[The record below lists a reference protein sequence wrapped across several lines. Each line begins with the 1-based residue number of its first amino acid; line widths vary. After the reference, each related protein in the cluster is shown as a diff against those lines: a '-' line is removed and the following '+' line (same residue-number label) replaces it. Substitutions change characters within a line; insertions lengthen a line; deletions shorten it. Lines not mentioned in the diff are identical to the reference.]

1 MTSDVKFAT
10 TLGIFGNQSDRW
22 CNSGYK
28 QDKGVK
34 ELFEAASQVEE
45 LDGVELFGTWH
56 INENN
61 IDEIAQLKEKYDFGI
76 STLIVD
82 LFVNPKY
89 GNGSLAS
96 MEPEVRKD
104 AIEDVKK
111 YMDIAPKL
119 DCDILDIWLGQDGY
133 DYPFQVDYDKAWD
146 LLLDSFAEC
155 ADHNKD
161 VKLSVEYKIREPRN
175 HLYLATVGK
184 TLALLEK
191 LGRDNIGITMDVG
204 HGFFA
209 YENVAES
216 VVLCKKF
223 GDKLF
228 HMHFNDNYGFA
239 DDDLMVGAFHM
250 QDYLVLIYL
259 LKKIGYNRWFS
270 LDQFPYRDDGI
281 GACRESIRML
291 KALIEAV
298 DSVDPKEIEKVITE
312 GDATKSIALIRKMIF
327 KK

>member
-1 MTSDVKFAT
+1 MVGNVKFST

-28 QDKGVK
+28 QDRSVD
-34 ELFEAASQVEE
+34 ELFEAAGKIQE

-61 IDEIAQLKEKYDFGI
+61 VEQIKGLVKKYKFGV

-89 GNGSLAS
+89 GSGSIAS
-96 MEPEVRKD
+96 FDTKIRKD
-104 AIEDVKK
+104 AISDIKK

-119 DCDILDIWLGQDGY
+119 DCSILDIWLGQDGY
-133 DYPFQVDYDKAWD
+133 DYPFQVDYLKAWKN
-146 LLLDSFAEC
+146 LLDGFTEC
-155 ADHNKD
+155 ADHNPK
-161 VKLSVEYKIREPRN
+161 VKLSIEYKIREPRN
-175 HLYLATVGK
+175 HLYMADVGK

-191 LGRDNIGITMDVG
+191 IGRDNLGITMDVG

-209 YENVAES
+209 YESVAES
-216 VVLCKKF
+216 IALCKF
-223 GDKLF
+223 YGNRLF

-250 QDYLVLIYL
+250 QDYLELL
-259 LKKIGYNRWFS
+259 FWLKKIGYKGWFS
-270 LDQFPYRDDGI
+270 LDQFPYRDEGI
-281 GACRESIRML
+281 GACRESIKMIKSMQ
-291 KALIEAV
+291 KAL
-298 DSVDPKEIEKVITE
+298 DSVDSKEIEKVIAE
-312 GDATKSIALIRKMIF
+312 GDATKSIALIRKIIF
-327 KK
+327 KE

>member
-1 MTSDVKFAT
+1 MKDQIKFAT

-22 CNSGYK
+22 CNAGYK
-28 QDKGVK
+28 ENKSVE
-34 ELFEAASQVEE
+34 ELFEAASKVEG

-61 IDEIAQLKEKYDFGI
+61 VDQIKKLKDDYNFDI

-96 MEPEVRKD
+96 MDPAIRKD
-104 AIEDVKK
+104 AMEDINK
-111 YMDIAPKL
+111 YMDIAPQL

-133 DYPFQVDYDKAWD
+133 DYNFQVDYIKAWN
-146 LLLDSFAEC
+146 LLFEGFAEC
-155 ADHNKD
+155 ADHNKE
-161 VKLSVEYKIREPRN
+161 VKLSMEYKIREPRN
-175 HLYLATVGK
+175 RIFVATIGKALAMI
-184 TLALLEK
+184 EK
-191 LGRDNIGITMDVG
+191 LDRDNIGITMDVG

-216 VVLCKKF
+216 IALCQIY
-223 GDKLF
+223 GNRLF

-239 DDDLMVGAFHM
+239 DDDLIVGAFHL
-250 QDYLVLIYL
+250 QDYLEILYW
-259 LKKIGYNRWFS
+259 LKK

-281 GACRESIRML
+281 GAASESIAWL
-291 KALIEAV
+291 KAMIKVVE
-298 DSVDPKEIEKVITE
+298 SVDPGEIEKVIEE
-312 GDATKSIALIRKMIF
+312 GDAVKSQALMRKMLF
-327 KK
+327 K